1 MQTLIL
7 RREQVSAGPLILV
20 DAAHPWHCGL
30 TPDLLAPDPR
40 WPDILLERRAAG
52 LLAACIEA
60 AGGRDGIIPVSGWRS
75 RAQQQEIWDDTM
87 AREGEAFTRD
97 YVARPGCSEHETG
110 LAIDLAAAAARI
122 DFIRPDFPDVGV
134 CAAFRRLAARYGF
147 IQRYT
152 QHKQAGTGIAAE
164 PWHFRYVGA
173 PHALLMQKYDLC
185 LEEYSEFIRQQPRCC
200 QLNGRRRAEIHYLPC
215 PGETVTVEMPDG
227 CCQLSGDNQQGFLL
241 TVWRDLR

>member
-1 MQTLIL
+1 
-7 RREQVSAGPLILV
+7 
-20 DAAHPWHCGL
+20 
-30 TPDLLAPDPR
+30 
-40 WPDILLERRAAG
+40 
-52 LLAACIEA
+52 
-60 AGGRDGIIPVSGWRS
+60 
-75 RAQQQEIWDDTM
+75 M

-152 QHKQAGTGIAAE
+152 QHKQACTGIAAE